1 MVAQRAD
8 VGGTPST
15 IGDDEVGVQGADARR
30 ADPEALQAGGLDEPA
45 GMVARWVSEDTARVL
60 VRERLRRPTPRLVFV
75 DTPGNL
81 RWIASGEYE
90 RGGQD
95 DLG

>member
-1 MVAQRAD
+1 
-8 VGGTPST
+8 
-15 IGDDEVGVQGADARR
+15 
-30 ADPEALQAGGLDEPA
+30 
-45 GMVARWVSEDTARVL
+45 MVARWVSEDTARVL

-81 RWIASGEYE
+81 RWIARGESK

-95 DLG
+95 DLA